1 MHTFGVTAHPPHVR
15 AQSILNLE
23 FHFPARTTWYYHAM
37 RSLLPRICARVPLCV
52 AGTIV
57 EGVAAKAASSWGTQR
72 VPGGVLALRTSKFSA
87 FHLVRW
93 PMDPPDQQDE
103 EYNMGAYMVEAA
115 QRCASARTS
124 YADTAA

>member
-1 MHTFGVTAHPPHVR
+1 MVLPCDAVTLVPYLRPCALVR
-15 AQSILNLE
+15 
-23 FHFPARTTWYYHAM
+23 
-37 RSLLPRICARVPLCV
+37 
-52 AGTIV
+52 GTI
-57 EGVAAKAASSWGTQR
+57 AAKAASSWGTRR

-124 YADTAA
+124 YAGTAA

>member
-1 MHTFGVTAHPPHVR
+1 M
-15 AQSILNLE
+15 
-23 FHFPARTTWYYHAM
+23 
-37 RSLLPRICARVPLCV
+37 CV
-52 AGTIV
+52 AGAIV

-115 QRCASARTS
+115 QRCASARAS
-124 YADTAA
+124 YVDTAMEAVLMKAEADEGGGDETR